1 MVYRNNFPTE
11 HHQLLRILV
20 HQIIYLVNSCSIP
33 LVKDIPEKLTLIIG
47 HGYGF
52 HELSAKRELFNND
65 FIALIIQEI
74 LEEQNRKLIQ

>member
-1 MVYRNNFPTE
+1 MDNIARLIKLYKLSFSGS
-11 HHQLLRILV
+11 L
-20 HQIIYLVNSCSIP
+20 IYLVNSFSIP